1 MARSD
6 PGFREKKKN
15 HRGYLQR
22 TFLIAAG
29 LILGLGFCRWNAA
42 ASSGDTPLMPFGFG
56 IAAVL
61 SGSMSPT
68 LEVNDLVVIQERDS
82 YEPGDIIVYQS
93 GHSLVVHRMIARE
106 ENYIIAKGDANDSA
120 DAPIDSSA
128 VKGLVVFSVPFLGA
142 AMMLLKT
149 PVARVVLLVGAFFLM
164 ALSLQKGK
172 QTEEV
177 DMDAVDLDA
186 VREEIRRLKSE
197 QASREKSDRKES

>member
-6 PGFREKKKN
+6 PGFKEKKKN
-15 HRGYLQR
+15 YRGYLQR
-22 TFLIAAG
+22 AFLAVAG
-29 LILGLGFCRWNAA
+29 LILGLGFYRWNAA
-42 ASSGDTPLMPFGFG
+42 ASSGDAFLMPFGFG

-61 SGSMSPT
+61 SGSMSPA

-93 GHSLVVHRMIARE
+93 GHDLVVHRVIARE
-106 ENYIIAKGDANDSA
+106 GNYIIAQGDANNSA
-120 DAPIDSSA
+120 DAPIDRSA

-149 PVARVVLLVGAFFLM
+149 PAARVALLAGAFLLI
-164 ALSLQKGK
+164 ALSLQKEK
-172 QTEEV
+172 QTGE
-177 DMDAVDLDA
+177 VDLDA

-197 QASREKSDRKES
+197 QACREKSDRKES